1 MRAGGALLTA
11 WELLRPMLKNRK
23 SLCGLLGLL
32 FFVGMATVGPLIVPL
47 QIGMEFGRRYLPP
60 SLEHPL
66 GTDYF
71 GNDILQQLVHGAP
84 TTLGLA
90 ATIALF
96 ATLIATVVGVA
107 SGYVGGV
114 AGRALDF
121 LTSIFLTIP
130 SFPAMLIL
138 FVALGETHWLVAA
151 AVMALW
157 MWAGAAKS
165 IKAAVYRVRFA
176 PFVEAAENLNLGT
189 PHILFKEIMPH
200 VVPYIF
206 INFVST
212 FRAALEASVG
222 LMFLGALKYNPLHWG
237 VMLNLAIFQTGS
249 IYIARAIHYPLSIM
263 AFVALLLFFTTLLS
277 YGVEEAFRPEL
288 RGYE

>member
-1 MRAGGALLTA
+1 MRLSYALRTA
-11 WELLRPMLKNRK
+11 KELLRPMLKNRK
-23 SLCGLLGLL
+23 SLCGLAGITL
-32 FFVGMATVGPLIVPL
+32 FVCMAVIGPAVVPL

-60 SLEHPL
+60 SLKHPL

-71 GNDILQQLVHGAP
+71 GNDIFQQLVHGASI
-84 TTLGLA
+84 TLGLA
-90 ATIALF
+90 ASIAFF
-96 ATLIATVVGVA
+96 ATLFATVVGVT
-107 SGYVGGV
+107 SGYVGGAV
-114 AGRALDF
+114 SRALDF
-121 LTSIFLTIP
+121 LTNVFLTIP

-138 FVALGETHWLVAA
+138 FVALGETHWLVASLI
-151 AVMALW
+151 MALW

-165 IKAAVYRVRFA
+165 ITAAVYRVRYA
-176 PFVEAAENLNLGT
+176 PFVEAAENLNLGAA
-189 PHILFKEIMPH
+189 HIIFKEIMPH
-200 VVPYIF
+200 TIPYIF
-206 INFVST
+206 INFVSC

-249 IYIARAIHYPLSIM
+249 IYVPYALHYPLSIII
-263 AFVALLLFFTTLLS
+263 FVTLLLFFTTLLS